1 MSVRSSIA
9 VVAVLAVVGLLVYG
23 LVIKEGSSLALG
35 DSAPEGALPRLQGNG
50 TESLA
55 DYRGQWVL
63 VNIWASWC
71 DPCREES
78 PALEAFQRE
87 HGGQNF
93 TVLGV
98 DSSDLSEDGRRFVE
112 EFELTYPQLHDGD
125 GDFADEFGATG
136 VPESYLIDP
145 RGKVRVIAKGAVSD
159 QYLEAEVEPLLAK
172 AKS

>member
-1 MSVRSSIA
+1 M
-9 VVAVLAVVGLLVYG
+9 LAVVGLLVYG
-23 LVIKEGSSLALG
+23 LVIKEGSGLELG
-35 DSAPEGALPRLQGNG
+35 DPAPSGALPRLEGEG

-71 DPCREES
+71 EPCREES
-78 PALEAFQRE
+78 PALQAFQDV
-87 HGGQNF
+87 HGGEDF

-98 DSSDLSEDGRRFVE
+98 DSSDLSDDGRGFVE
-112 EFELTYPQLHDGD
+112 EFGLTYPQLHDGD

-136 VPESYLIDP
+136 VPESYLVDP
-145 RGKVRVIAKGAVSD
+145 QGRIRLIARGTVSD
-159 QYLEAEVEPLLAK
+159 KYLENEVEPLLKSK